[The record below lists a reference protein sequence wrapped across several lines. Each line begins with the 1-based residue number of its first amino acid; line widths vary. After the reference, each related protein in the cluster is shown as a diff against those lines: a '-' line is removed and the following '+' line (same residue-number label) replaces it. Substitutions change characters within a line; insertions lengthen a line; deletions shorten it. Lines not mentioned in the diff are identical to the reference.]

1 MPCLKHVISPLNSA
15 TSSCLGIYCEP
26 NSYSNTLQL
35 PYSSLS
41 QWQQRLT
48 NRTNFYSLVAVDVS
62 GTLLGQ
68 LGFERFESPRRQH
81 VINFGMAV
89 TAAAQGQ
96 GIGSALIEAM
106 FDLAFNWL
114 AIARIELEVYTDNKT
129 AIHLYQKHGFVIEGT
144 AQNYAFKNGRFADV
158 YLMAVCRS
166 A

>member
-1 MPCLKHVISPLNSA
+1 MDEISIRASETHDIEAIWHL
-15 TSSCLGIYCEP
+15 YCEP

-41 QWQQRLT
+41 QWQQRLANT
-48 NRTNFYSLVAVDVS
+48 TNFYSLVAVDAS

-89 TAAAQGQ
+89 IAAAQDQ

-106 FDLAFNWL
+106 LDLAVNWL
-114 AIARIELEVYTDNKT
+114 AIKRIELEVYTDNEP
-129 AIHLYQKHGFVIEGT
+129 AIRLYQKMGFVIEGT
-144 AQNYAFKNGRFADV
+144 AKNYAFRDGELVDAH
-158 YLMAVCRS
+158 LMAYVVN
-166 A
+166 